1 MGLEEQEL
9 REWVRRVVN
18 GEASRRHFLRTMLG
32 LGLSGPL
39 IADLLA
45 TAVPAV
51 AQSTPGAPHAF
62 IPTRR
67 GGGGKLRLL
76 FWQAPTILN
85 AHLAT
90 GTKDREASRVVYE
103 PLFSVNPE
111 AEFIPTLVAEIPSL
125 ENGGRAPDGTWTI
138 WRLKQGV
145 VWHDGMPFTADDVV
159 FTWEYATDPATA
171 AVTRGLYEN
180 ILRIDK
186 LNDHAIRVVFKA
198 PTPMW
203 YAGGNAHIL
212 PKHRFAEYTGL
223 NARNAPYNLTPV
235 GTGPYKIIDFKPGDV
250 ALYEVNPHYHVP
262 NRPFFDSIELKGGGD
277 ATSAARSVIQT
288 GEFDFALNTQ
298 VDKDVR
304 ERMAQQGRK
313 GRFHTAPGSQLEHIQ
328 LNRTDPGTEVES
340 ERSSVKVPHPFFTDL
355 QVRQAF
361 ALAVDR
367 RTIVEQLYGAAG
379 QLTSNFL
386 NGPTPFQSPNTR
398 WEFNLDKAGQ
408 LLDQAGWK
416 RGSDGIRVK
425 DGRRMQV
432 VYQTSANLVRQKTQA
447 LVKQALERLGIE
459 VELKAINA
467 SVFFSNDPA
476 NPDTYSHFY
485 ADMQMF
491 SPLSTG
497 IDLQGYM
504 RQFASWEIAQKAN
517 NWTGQNIVRWSNA
530 EYDRLWQQAK
540 TELDA
545 VKRAALFIRMND
557 LVIEDVVVIP
567 TVLRHTVVAVSHS
580 LRGLELGPW
589 DLNLWNLAY
598 WYRET

>member
-9 REWVRRVVN
+9 RAWVRRVAN
-18 GEASRRHFLRTMLG
+18 GEASRRHFLHTMLG

-39 IADLLA
+39 IAEMLSTYA
-45 TAVPAV
+45 PAA
-51 AQSTPGAPHAF
+51 AQGTPNVQQTF
-62 IPTRR
+62 TPTRR

-90 GTKDREASRVVYE
+90 GTKDTEASRVVYE
-103 PLFSVNPE
+103 PLFSVNPK
-111 AEFIPTLVAEIPSL
+111 AEFIPILAAEIPSL
-125 ENGGRAPDGTWTI
+125 ENGGRALDGTWTI
-138 WRLKQGV
+138 WRLKHGV
-145 VWHDGMPFTADDVV
+145 VWHDGTPFTADDVL

-171 AVTRGLYEN
+171 TVTRGLYEN

-186 LNDHAIRVVFKA
+186 LNDQAVKVVFKA

-203 YAGGNAHIL
+203 YASADAHIL
-212 PKHRFAEYTGL
+212 PKHRFAEYTGP
-223 NARNAPYNLTPV
+223 NARNAPYNLMPV

-250 ALYEVNPHYHVP
+250 VLYEINPHYHVP
-262 NRPFFDSIELKGGGD
+262 NRPFFDTVELKGGGD
-277 ATSAARSVIQT
+277 ATAAARAVIQT

-304 ERMAQQGRK
+304 ERLEQQGRK
-313 GRFHTAPGSQLEHIQ
+313 GRFHIAPGSQLEHIQ
-328 LNRTDPGTEVES
+328 LNRTAPWTEVEG
-340 ERSSVKVPHPFFTDL
+340 ERSSLKVPHPFFTDL
-355 QVRQAF
+355 RVRQAF
-361 ALAVDR
+361 AAAVDR
-367 RTIVEQLYGAAG
+367 GTIVEKLYGAAG
-379 QLTSNFL
+379 QPTSNFL
-386 NGPTPFQSPNTR
+386 NAPKQFQSPNTR

-408 LLDQAGWK
+408 LLEQAGWK
-416 RGSDGIRVK
+416 RGSDGARVK
-425 DGRRMQV
+425 DGRRRQV

-447 LVKQALERLGIE
+447 IVKQALERLGIE

-467 SVFFSNDPA
+467 SVFFSSDPG

-504 RQFASWEIAQKAN
+504 RQFVSWEIAQKAN
-517 NWTGQNIVRWSNA
+517 NWAGKNTVRWSNA

-540 TELDA
+540 TELDPI
-545 VKRAALFIRMND
+545 KRAALFIRMND
-557 LVIEDVVVIP
+557 LVIEDVAVIP
-567 TVLRHTVVAVSHS
+567 VVQRHSVSAVSHS
-580 LRGLELGPW
+580 IWGLELGPW
-589 DLNLWNLAY
+589 DWNLWNLAY
-598 WYRET
+598 WYRES